1 MSGLTIAFG
10 KYLFYSRT
18 IFQQS
23 IYVNFMASSKFVRFF
38 LIACRSVIFGCG
50 LIPLAA
56 KGGEC
61 SVLEFLPEKSQMSDM
76 LVNPCLSEHSAGVG
90 AIFQL
95 HPGGRLWLKTQADS
109 ESSALYQLICRNKSN
124 KASKVSVTGFALPWI
139 QAAGFATCNQWIEN
153 KMECKNPDNSQDIL
167 YCAIAATTKPEKIQG
182 IQRNTSLTMRSVMS
196 DVKSQEASQPVSNA
210 VGQLA
215 ALIKPEIDL
224 CRHAYQNRE
233 SLNVQ
238 WVIKATGGIS
248 QPIIKDQVVD
258 SEFAACALD
267 VINHFHFPSLTEDLP
282 FIYRF

>member
-1 MSGLTIAFG
+1 MIGLKIDFG
-10 KYLFYSRT
+10 KYLFYPQT
-18 IFQQS
+18 GFQQS

-38 LIACRSVIFGCG
+38 LIACRSVIIGCG
-50 LIPLAA
+50 LIPWAA
-56 KGGEC
+56 NGGEC

-95 HPGGRLWLKTQADS
+95 HPGGRLWLKTQAVS
-109 ESSALYQLICRNKSN
+109 ESSALYQLICRNKST

-139 QAAGFATCNQWIEN
+139 QAAGFATCNQWVGN
-153 KMECKNPDNSQDIL
+153 KMECKNPDNSQDVL
-167 YCAIAATTKPEKIQG
+167 YCAIATTTKPERIQG

-196 DVKSQEASQPVSNA
+196 DAKSQEASQPVSNA

-233 SLNVQ
+233 SLNIQ
-238 WVIKATGGIS
+238 WVIKATGGVS
-248 QPIIKDQVVD
+248 QPSLNDPVVD
-258 SEFAACALD
+258 HEFAACVFD
-267 VINHFHFPSLTEDLP
+267 VVKNFQFPSLAEDLP
-282 FIYRF
+282 FSYRF